1 MKQPIWKSA
10 KSRSQVALAFGLR
23 GLRGLLILA
32 CWTLNVVSLCAGQ
45 LADLAGQSASRI
57 RVR

>member
-1 MKQPIWKSA
+1 MKQPIPNPA
-10 KSRSQVALAFGLR
+10 KSHSQVALAFGLR

-45 LADLAGQSASRI
+45 LADLAGRSAARI

>member
-1 MKQPIWKSA
+1 MKQPTRSPA
-10 KSRSQVALAFGLR
+10 TSRFQVALAFGLR

-32 CWTLNVVSLCAGQ
+32 CWTLNLVSLCAGQ
-45 LADLAGQSASRI
+45 LADLAGRSAESI